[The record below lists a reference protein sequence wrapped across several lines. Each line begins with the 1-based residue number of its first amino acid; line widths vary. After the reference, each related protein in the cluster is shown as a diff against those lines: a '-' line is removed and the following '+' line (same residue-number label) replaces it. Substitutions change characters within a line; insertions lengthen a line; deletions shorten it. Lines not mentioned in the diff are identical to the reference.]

1 MSTCQ
6 HLIKSIT
13 FSFVSLLTVL
23 SFVSCGD
30 SNQVDSSAISV
41 AQIKPTVDTKAGDT
55 KFLVTAAELS
65 LEEVLLGK
73 LAQTRAALEEVKQL
87 GKMLEEANRE
97 RKSSIAS
104 IGIMESIAVPSVPP
118 ASAHA
123 TYDQLNQEPV
133 ENFDYAYVKLV
144 IQKHHDAISLFESAS
159 QGNIDPD
166 IKAKATAMLP
176 DLRSHLSK
184 AMEIDAKLNPTAE
197 LIQ

>member
-13 FSFVSLLTVL
+13 LSFVCLITLL
-23 SFVSCGD
+23 SFVSCGG
-30 SNQVDSSAISV
+30 NQVDPGAVSV
-41 AQIKPTVDTKAGDT
+41 AQIKPAIDTKAGDT

-73 LAQTRAALEEVKQL
+73 LAQTRAALDEVKQL
-87 GKMLEEANRE
+87 GKMLEDANRE

-104 IGIMESIAVPSVPP
+104 IGIMESIKVPSVPS

-123 TYDQLNQEPV
+123 TYDQLNLEPV

-144 IQKHHDAISLFESAS
+144 IQKHNDAISLYESAT

-166 IKAKATAMLP
+166 IKAKATAMLT
-176 DLRSHLSK
+176 DLRSHLAK